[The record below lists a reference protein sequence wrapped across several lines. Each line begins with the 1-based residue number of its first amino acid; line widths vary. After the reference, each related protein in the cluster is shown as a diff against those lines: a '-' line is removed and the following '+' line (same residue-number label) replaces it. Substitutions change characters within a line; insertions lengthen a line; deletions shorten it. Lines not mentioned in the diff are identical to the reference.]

1 MPSEGLKAILKQ
13 MITVYENILLVGK
26 EKQEALIKGEH
37 EQLLSI
43 FPKEAALL
51 KEISLLEDQRQAE
64 TASFNASTLTEILT
78 NLSTTEGKEELLAY
92 QKELKVKLNE
102 LEAQHAL
109 NQQLIETSL
118 QYVNNM
124 LALFTQKQQPSI
136 TYSGKQYGN
145 QKDTAHSRRF
155 FDAKV

>member
-64 TASFNASTLTEILT
+64 TASYNAATLTEILS
-78 NLSTTEGKEELLAY
+78 NPSTKEGKEELLAY
-92 QKELKVKLNE
+92 QKELKVKLIE

-124 LALFTQKQQPSI
+124 LALFTQKQQQSI

-145 QKDTAHSRRF
+145 QKDAPHSRRF